1 MNASDVMWTIS
12 RIRLDRIGPTA
23 ARFLDV
29 TLDLRDDGGLP
40 LDTIIWLRNG
50 GGKST
55 VLSLVCALIR
65 PYRRDFLATAATG
78 KHLEDYVLGADTAH
92 VIVEWSGPQGRR
104 LVTGAVYEWADRT
117 QPADPN
123 RDHDR
128 LNARWY
134 VFSPAEGRAELDLL
148 PFGEVQKD
156 FVAAVRDLDAI
167 PGCGAAVTDRADR
180 WRRLLDEHGLDTE
193 IFTPILQM
201 NATEGGIEGQFQF
214 RGADQFVQYL
224 LELIV
229 DPEVPGQVAE
239 ILESVRAGLAD
250 RPELLADLT
259 FADEAV
265 PRLRALAV
273 ARDERTAAA
282 DAVARQEAAAREL
295 AGALAAAAAD
305 ADLEHRTGAERAR
318 RHTDEAASHAR
329 AAEAAHATA
338 TALRHHA
345 AALRLATAEAD
356 VARLAEQE
364 RAAGEQVAAWRA
376 TPAVHALREAEQRA
390 AALAGQLAAA
400 TEEAEPLRERRDR
413 AAAGYAA
420 ALRRSI
426 AAVDDQVADL
436 RAGAEADAEQ
446 ERAARVRGEEAR
458 DERAR
463 LTAAL
468 SAAQDALASLDRDL
482 AAAVA
487 AGHLETGETVPA
499 AVERHTAAD
508 AAAATTSEE
517 ADAGRR
523 ALVEERRGLQERAS
537 ALAAARAAAEQE
549 HDAAA
554 QRRRE
559 LQGRADDLARDE
571 RLRSLGGGEALDPV
585 VEAGDLG
592 DALATAIAR
601 TERRRVELAV
611 DGAEDERALAA
622 LAATG
627 LLPGGLDLVRA
638 RDALE
643 RAGIAAATGWGYLAE
658 TVPAVRHA
666 AVLQAAPALASGLL
680 VHDERDLPA
689 AREAVLAAGLR
700 PTSAVVIGTTADLAA
715 VSSGAVSGTHPFV
728 VPPAPALIDRAAAGA
743 ELTARERARADRAGA
758 DDALAAELARDTDL
772 RRRLRRLREDCSPGT
787 LDALVAEE
795 AAATA
800 RLTDLAVQARL
811 VEEAAD
817 ALGERERAL
826 DDARTA
832 AERTRRA
839 AAAALGTLAGL
850 APREEDAA
858 GLRRR
863 VATLPAEIADCA
875 RTVTAES
882 DAEADHRRLAAT
894 ALDHA
899 GSLARTAAAQRADL
913 AALGDV
919 GTADGPETSVN
930 DARATFDSARAA
942 YDREVSGSALAS
954 SLAEARR
961 ALERARDQVG
971 ELPATVRAVAR
982 DLLDTADGH
991 DASARTAATAR
1002 ADAAHAHAR
1011 TSLADATAESR
1022 LARSEVDRHPAV
1034 DDVVT
1039 GSHTPPVQPDLSAT
1053 REGALAAASAADA
1066 EAQEH
1071 RRRREESAAAAA
1083 AVVAAQAGARD
1094 RATAMRHLGELLA
1107 AKPEP
1112 DREPFTGPA
1121 EDARAAVDRAR
1132 EALDAATA
1140 AAARSRRAVD
1150 KLGQETALWAAE
1162 DRFAGVKPPVRDRF
1176 RASDAAEDLLA
1187 GAERLAD
1194 DLDLLA
1200 VNLRGRLDE
1209 LEEHKGVVVTAMV
1222 GMVRQALKSLQRAQA
1237 LSELPESLGEWA
1249 GQRFLDVG
1257 PRASVETADAVLRE
1271 RCSRLVDTLTARGV
1285 PVPRGHELLWQATS
1299 AVVGEGNWKAKVL
1312 KPSTTFA
1319 LERVSVERMRKW
1331 SGGEKVTISL
1341 LLFCMVAKLRATGRG
1356 RDQPGLG
1363 ALPLDNPLGKA
1374 NYVVFLNLQRK
1385 VAAANGIQLI
1395 FLTGVGDMKA
1405 VGRFPNVIRMRN
1417 TRTRS
1422 REYVSIAEREVAG
1435 TDPAGVVD
1443 TTRIWREDPTLTLL

>member
-65 PYRRDFLATAATG
+65 PYRRDFLATASTG

-134 VFSPAEGRAELDLL
+134 AFSPADGRAELDLL

-167 PGCGAAVTDRADR
+167 PGCGVAVTDRADR
-180 WRRLLDEHGLDTE
+180 WRRLLDDHGLDTE

-214 RGADQFVQYL
+214 RNADQFVQYL

-239 ILESVRAGLAD
+239 ILEGVRAGLAD

-259 FADEAV
+259 FADEAI
-265 PRLRALAV
+265 PRLRALAT
-273 ARDERTAAA
+273 ARDERAAAA
-282 DAVARQEAAAREL
+282 DAVARQEGAAREL
-295 AGALAAAAAD
+295 AGALAAAAAHSH
-305 ADLEHRTGAERAR
+305 AEHESGAERAR
-318 RHTDEAASHAR
+318 RHEEEAAAHASAGG
-329 AAEAAHATA
+329 AARATA

-345 AALRLATAEAD
+345 SALRLAAAEAD
-356 VARLAEQE
+356 VARLAEHE
-364 RAAGEQVAAWRA
+364 RTAGEQVAAWRA
-376 TPAVHALREAEQRA
+376 TPAVHALREAEQRV
-390 AALAGQLAAA
+390 AALAEQLAAA

-413 AAAGYAA
+413 AAAGYAT
-420 ALRRSI
+420 ALQRSI
-426 AAVDDQVADL
+426 DAVDEQVDHL

-463 LTAAL
+463 LAAAL

-487 AGHLETGETVPA
+487 AGHLTTGETVRA
-499 AVERHTAAD
+499 AVGRHADAD
-508 AAAATTSEE
+508 AAAAAASENT
-517 ADAGRR
+517 DAERR
-523 ALVEERRGLQERAS
+523 ALVEERRGLQQRAGG
-537 ALAAARAAAEQE
+537 LAAARATAEQE
-549 HDAAA
+549 RGRAA

-559 LQGRADDLARDE
+559 LQGRADDLAHDE
-571 RLRSLGGGEALDPV
+571 RLRGLGGGETLDPV

-658 TVPAVRHA
+658 TVPAARHA
-666 AVLQAAPALASGLL
+666 AVLLAAPALASGLL

-700 PTSAVVIGTTADLAA
+700 PTSAVVIATTAELAA
-715 VSSGAVSGTHPFV
+715 VEAGGTHPFV
-728 VPPAPALIDRAAAGA
+728 VPPAPALIDRAAAGE
-743 ELTARERARADRAGA
+743 ELTARERARADRAGT

-772 RRRLRRLREDCSPGT
+772 LRRLRRLREDCPPGT
-787 LDALVAEE
+787 LDALAAEE
-795 AAATA
+795 ATATA
-800 RLTDLAVQARL
+800 RLTDLTAQARL
-811 VEEAAD
+811 VDGAAD

-826 DDARTA
+826 DDGRTT

-858 GLRRR
+858 ELRRR

-875 RTVTAES
+875 RTVAAES
-882 DAEADHRRLAAT
+882 DAEADHRRLAAA

-899 GSLARTAAAQRADL
+899 GSLLRTAATQRTDL
-913 AALGDV
+913 AALGEV
-919 GTADGPETSVN
+919 RAADGPETSVN
-930 DARATFDSARAA
+930 DARAAFGSARAA

-954 SLAEARR
+954 SLTEARR

-971 ELPATVRAVAR
+971 ELPAPVRTAAR

-1002 ADAAHAHAR
+1002 TDTTHAR
-1011 TSLADATAESR
+1011 ARTALADATAEAR
-1022 LARSEVDRHPAV
+1022 LARAEVGPHRVLAG
-1034 DDVVT
+1034 T
-1039 GSHTPPVQPDLSAT
+1039 DLPAT
-1053 REGALAAASAADA
+1053 RGEALAAAATADA

-1071 RRRREESAAAAA
+1071 LRCHEGSAAAAA

-1094 RATAMRHLGELLA
+1094 RATAMRHLGELLP

-1112 DREPFTGPA
+1112 DRDPFTGPA
-1121 EDARAAVDRAR
+1121 EDARAAVDRTR

-1176 RASDAAEDLLA
+1176 RASDAAEDLLS

-1237 LSELPESLGEWA
+1237 LSELPDSLGEWA

-1257 PRASVETADAVLRE
+1257 PRSSVETADAVLRE

-1435 TDPAGVVD
+1435 TDPAGIVD